1 MFDYSENERSF
12 SMYLKDKSSM
22 LSKFKYASGALL
34 IMLLAGCEEQ
44 ASSNAAAPQ
53 APKVEVGVVVVAP
66 QKVVLTTELPG
77 RTASSLVAE
86 IRPQVGG
93 IVQKRLF
100 EEGQDVKEGQPLYQL
115 DDSTYVATYN
125 QAQADLDSSAAS
137 LKSAELTY
145 NRYKVLRK
153 QNNVSQSDLDDV
165 YAAYLEAV
173 ASEKKAKASVE
184 NAKIDLEHTK
194 VRSPISGRIGISQ
207 VTVGALVTASQTT
220 VMATVRSLD
229 PIFVDLSQTSL
240 DQLNKRNLL
249 NEPNITKSDNKVS
262 LVLEDGT
269 TYEHQG
275 VLKAREVSVDEST
288 GSVTLRAE
296 FPNPDDKLLPGM
308 FVRGEVN
315 EAVDSAAIIVPQ
327 QAVFRNA
334 KGQAVSYVVNT
345 DNKIE
350 QRILTTAR
358 TFGNQWM
365 VTSGL
370 KAGDKVVV
378 EGSSKV
384 RIGSDVSVVQLQF
397 DSKTDTMKEISA
409 SEASSSN

>member
-1 MFDYSENERSF
+1 
-12 SMYLKDKSSM
+12 M

-53 APKVEVGVVVVAP
+53 APKVEVGIVVVTP

-100 EEGQDVKEGQPLYQL
+100 NEGQDVKEGQPLYQL

-125 QAQADLDSSAAS
+125 QAQADLDSSVAS
-137 LKSAELTY
+137 LKSAELAY

-173 ASEKKAKASVE
+173 ASQKKAEAAVE
-184 NAKIDLEHTK
+184 SAKIDLEHTK

-207 VTVGALVTASQTT
+207 VTVGALVTASQTSI
-220 VMATVRSLD
+220 MATVRSLD
-229 PIFVDLSQTSL
+229 PIYVDLSQTSL

-249 NEPNITKSDNKVS
+249 NAPNITQGDNKVS
-262 LVLEDGT
+262 LILEDGT

-275 VLKAREVSVDEST
+275 ALKAREVSVDEST

-327 QAVFRNA
+327 QGVFRNV
-334 KGQAVSYVVNT
+334 KGQAISYVIGEN
-345 DNKIE
+345 NKIE
-350 QRILTTAR
+350 ERILTTAR
-358 TFGNQWM
+358 TFGNQWL

-370 KAGDKVVV
+370 EAGDKVVV
-378 EGSSKV
+378 EGTSKV
-384 RIGSDVSVVQLQF
+384 RVGSEVTFVPLQF